1 MKISKQKDVQGTKK
15 QSNVIRNWESAC
27 HNQSAI
33 LINRHAANQT
43 SNENP
48 STLNPYYYR
57 KGVITFYMTQNGT
70 RKMPRRKVFDYYY

>member
-1 MKISKQKDVQGTKK
+1 MSKQKDVKGMKK
-15 QSNVIRNWESAC
+15 QSNAIRYWESVC
-27 HNQSAI
+27 HNQSTI

-43 SNENP
+43 SYENP

-57 KGVITFYMTQNGT
+57 KGVITFYMTQNST